1 MRIPHGRERACV
13 RITFT
18 PRTAHPYIPSSA
30 TSWYVIHIHM
40 YRRARRRLP
49 GDRAPEPDVK
59 GELLQQPIVTGSIRF
74 GALRTGHC
82 TVPADHGMIPED
94 GAMERSGSR
103 HACCTLIPEAATD
116 GAGHLAAGSA
126 STAEES
132 GIPRLLS
139 LTRSI
144 AQLERL
150 PSHESARTLAQACED
165 LWTLHND
172 LGPFQE
178 MIDEGSYRDAAHHYH
193 FAVSAGIARW
203 ILLGLRERD
212 D

>member
-1 MRIPHGRERACV
+1 MRF
-13 RITFT
+13 TFT

-59 GELLQQPIVTGSIRF
+59 GELLQQPVITDGIRF

-82 TVPADHGMIPED
+82 TVPLDHGMIPEE
-94 GAMERSGSR
+94 AMERSGSR
-103 HACCTLIPEAATD
+103 HACCTLFPDAMTD
-116 GAGHLAAGSA
+116 GAAHLTAGSTSIA
-126 STAEES
+126 
-132 GIPRLLS
+132 GDCGLPRLLS

-144 AQLERL
+144 AQLEQL
-150 PSHESARTLAQACED
+150 PSHETARTLAQACED

-172 LGPFQE
+172 LGPFQDL
-178 MIDEGSYRDAAHHYH
+178 IDEGCYREAAHHYH

-203 ILLGLRERD
+203 ILLGLRKRD